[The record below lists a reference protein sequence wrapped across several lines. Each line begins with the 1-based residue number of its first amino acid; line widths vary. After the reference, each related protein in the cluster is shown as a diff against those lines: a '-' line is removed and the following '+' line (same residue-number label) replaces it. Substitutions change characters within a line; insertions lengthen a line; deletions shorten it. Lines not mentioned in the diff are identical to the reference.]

1 MRWERLPGDNLVRR
15 GQPKLVRPQ
24 PPVRRGALGVSAF
37 LSRASVPTLLGVM
50 VAVGGLVPA
59 DELVMASPAQAE
71 TRAALAS
78 VAISGFGD
86 GHGVGMGQWG
96 AFGYASRYGWTYKR
110 ILAHYYGGTSL
121 GRLPSPE
128 PDVKVHLLELEGRS
142 TVAQGIE
149 GGQLVASWPGG
160 APVGAGA
167 FQVARRGGSE
177 LLYASSGCAGPW
189 REVASTAGP
198 VTLASATARVTP
210 ATATPATN
218 ASPTTTSAI
227 ATTTSASATTTS
239 ASATT
244 TQHVSATTP
253 SRPVGT
259 VPVPADIAGS
269 LVQVCRPGGG
279 TRTYSGHLVVYAG
292 GDTDN
297 LVSLEAYVEAVVPAE
312 SPPSW
317 AYQGGEAALQ
327 AQAVAARSYA
337 VAMMASSGQICDTIA
352 CQVYDGVASRDAVG
366 VDGAVYG
373 AVASTAGEVLYCD
386 VGSKCG
392 RAGTVALAEYS
403 ASTGGYSAGGLFPAV
418 ADLGDSVEA
427 NPVHSWSR
435 EVPLRQLA
443 RHFPSLGVV
452 TSVTVDRRNGLGQLG
467 GRVLEVTVT
476 GADGSARL
484 SGAQFAADLSLPSD
498 WFRLEKASSPS
509 PHPRAATTTTSGQP
523 HAAATTTT
531 TTSGQPHA
539 AATTTAPAPATA
551 SGPSAPAPSGYWV
564 ATSSGVVH
572 AFGAARFYGNALRT
586 TITGHVS
593 AMAAAPGGRGYW
605 LIGANGT
612 VLSFGSAGWY
622 GSASN
627 LHLAAPVVGIA
638 PTPDGHGY
646 WLAARDGGVFAYG
659 DARYYGSGLHQ
670 LHGQRVVS
678 IAATS
683 DGRGYWLVAAS
694 GAVLAFGD
702 AHDYGSAAVSGPVPP
717 VVALA
722 AAPDGHGYWLVS
734 AAGGAHGFG
743 AAAFAGSLPTRRI
756 VARVV
761 AAAAPSSGEGYYMLA
776 SSGEVYGFGVDGSP
790 GGRDTVL
797 IGSLGRLSR
806 AGRPVAVAAYRSG
819 N

>member
-1 MRWERLPGDNLVRR
+1 
-15 GQPKLVRPQ
+15 
-24 PPVRRGALGVSAF
+24 
-37 LSRASVPTLLGVM
+37 
-50 VAVGGLVPA
+50 
-59 DELVMASPAQAE
+59 
-71 TRAALAS
+71 
-78 VAISGFGD
+78 
-86 GHGVGMGQWG
+86 
-96 AFGYASRYGWTYKR
+96 
-110 ILAHYYGGTSL
+110 
-121 GRLPSPE
+121 
-128 PDVKVHLLELEGRS
+128 
-142 TVAQGIE
+142 
-149 GGQLVASWPGG
+149 
-160 APVGAGA
+160 
-167 FQVARRGGSE
+167 
-177 LLYASSGCAGPW
+177 
-189 REVASTAGP
+189 
-198 VTLASATARVTP
+198 
-210 ATATPATN
+210 
-218 ASPTTTSAI
+218 
-227 ATTTSASATTTS
+227 
-239 ASATT
+239 
-244 TQHVSATTP
+244 
-253 SRPVGT
+253 
-259 VPVPADIAGS
+259 VPADIAGS

-717 VVALA
+717 VVAMA

-743 AAAFAGSLPTRRI
+743 AAAFAGSLPTRSI

-797 IGSLGRLSR
+797 IGSLGRPSR
-806 AGRPVAVAAYRSG
+806 AGRPVAVAAYSSG